1 MQSCFVES
9 VRGKGN
15 GGGGMFV
22 GKGSASLQESLEID
36 PKEEEEEAQP
46 QLVPLAIT
54 SRLAKCWQNAGF
66 KATGHEHHT
75 VRTKC
80 SLT

>member
-15 GGGGMFV
+15 GGEFV

-54 SRLAKCWQNAGF
+54 SRLAKCWLQGN
-66 KATGHEHHT
+66 
-75 VRTKC
+75 RP
-80 SLT
+80 

>member
-15 GGGGMFV
+15 DGGGEFV

-54 SRLAKCWQNAGF
+54 SRLAKCWLQGN
-66 KATGHEHHT
+66 
-75 VRTKC
+75 RP
-80 SLT
+80 